1 MSVKV
6 QALELAGLGYNPF
19 RPDVG
24 IFCGGFQGPLY
35 PNPTAL
41 LLEGLPS
48 FDPVEFQDV
57 IPTIYKLNQYVG
69 LGQGVPGIKIRNP
82 GHFFGIMDTFYRM
95 SYGLKVL
102 DTLRKAETDVSDPI
116 IDIIIPLILLQ
127 TVGESIERI
136 DTEFKIS
143 ELYPKLTEI
152 PSDYIASFDV
162 DNPIH
167 TPVSNLDETMF
178 NILKDVTIK
187 EGYINLVATLRV
199 ALQNLQTEAEKFETR
214 KHYFITTPVSII
226 NRDPLFHPL
235 SQFETFTLG
244 APCPQTLVNDT
255 VPGRGTYLSQ
265 HKSISVNKAVELINQ
280 DGEFHGEI
288 DPQVGQLD
296 YRSITE
302 LNGVTNLLPV
312 QIHARSDDF
321 IGNLVD
327 FLSCSATAPPGS
339 RLVRSWVMVSL
350 NLNITA
356 QIESSITI
364 TGKMNLDV
372 NNYNITMWG
381 ASRGLE
387 DVIAQNECVPDQFQ
401 SVLLGEERRAF
412 IKHKIVTN
420 IKATND
426 FTWDKVWFGLPDTSF
441 EVSDEKLVESEKLET
456 TFFHLIPLGFS
467 TCPESRPAPQ
477 DLWEGKAQVTELTFN
492 ETVPLKVGCNNI
504 IGEFIAGS
512 IHYHS
517 GNTRSAQDIPDV
529 ILPPDPTKP
538 FQMKYEIINAELAVK
553 DSKGNTIVEIP
564 PFKFEPSFIP
574 ADDEDGNPLGDA

>member
-19 RPDVG
+19 RPDVD

-48 FDPVEFQDV
+48 FDPTEFQGV
-57 IPTIYKLNQYVG
+57 IPAIYKLDQYVG
-69 LGQGVPGIKIRNP
+69 LGKGIPGIKIRNP

-95 SYGLKVL
+95 SYGLKIL

-167 TPVSNLDETMF
+167 TPASNLDETMF
-178 NILKDVTIK
+178 DILKDVTFK
-187 EGYINLVATLRV
+187 EGYINLVTTLRTT
-199 ALQNLQTEAEKFETR
+199 LQSLQVEAQKFETR
-214 KHYFITTPVSII
+214 KHYFLTSSSSIPG
-226 NRDPLFHPL
+226 RDPLWHPL
-235 SQFETFTLG
+235 SQFETFTLAG
-244 APCPQTLVNDT
+244 NSPQFITIMNANRI
-255 VPGRGTYLSQ
+255 GSYLSR
-265 HKSISVNKAVELINQ
+265 HTSLPVNTAIKQINQ
-280 DGEFHGEI
+280 DGEFHGET
-288 DPQVGQLD
+288 DPQIGALD
-296 YRSITE
+296 YRSVTE
-302 LNGVTNLLPV
+302 LNGVANLLPV
-312 QIHARSDDF
+312 QIHARSDNF
-321 IGNLVD
+321 IGPLVD
-327 FLSCSATAPPGS
+327 PPTADTSSALS
-339 RLVRSWVMVSL
+339 RFWVIMSL

-372 NNYNITMWG
+372 NGHDITMWAPSRAG
-381 ASRGLE
+381 AIPQS
-387 DVIAQNECVPDQFQ
+387 VTECVPDQFQ
-401 SVLLGEERRAF
+401 SNLSIEQGRAF
-412 IKHKIVTN
+412 IKHKITTN
-420 IKATND
+420 IKVTND
-426 FTWDKVWFGLPDTSF
+426 FTWDKVWFGLSNTSF
-441 EVSDEKLVESEKLET
+441 EVSDEKLIESELLEQT
-456 TFFHLIPLGFS
+456 IIELRPLGLS
-467 TCPESRPAPQ
+467 TCGPLRPLP
-477 DLWEGKAQVTELTFN
+477 DNLWAGKPQVTELTFN
-492 ETVPLKVGCNNI
+492 EIVPLKVGCNNI

-512 IHYHS
+512 IHFHS
-517 GNTRSAQDIPDV
+517 NAARSQEDIPDV
-529 ILPPDPTKP
+529 IVPPDPTEP
-538 FQMKYEIINAELAVK
+538 FQMKYETINAELVVK
-553 DSKGNTIVEIP
+553 DSKGNIIVEID
-564 PFKFEPSFIP
+564 PFSFETSFLP